1 MKFARLGTLLFAA
14 ILAFGAQAIESKADD
29 SKTII
34 FLAGPSSDPFWGAVQ
49 QGFDTATKDLGDKVT
64 TQWSAP
70 QDFTDIVPVFTRM
83 MEAAIARKPAAIV
96 VGNFFPDTL
105 EPLIKQAVGEG
116 IAVLVYNS
124 GRLNWKEIGSI
135 GFIGEDPWLM
145 GNAGGKIAVAKGVKN
160 GLCINQIAANPVLEM
175 RCKGYIDAIV
185 EGGGQAKLV
194 TLPSED
200 IGNSQ
205 KVQAAVS
212 AMLMAD
218 QTIDGV
224 ITLGAA
230 VAVDALESVK
240 VVRASGRKV
249 DLGTIDLGQVVLEAV
264 RDGEMSYAIDQQ
276 PFLQGYL
283 GVLLSHQY
291 INYRLAVATEINTG
305 PFIIDQSNAAAV
317 LAVGEKYPGS
327 RGAN

>member
-1 MKFARLGTLLFAA
+1 MKLARLGTLVLAA
-14 ILAFGAQAIESKADD
+14 VVALAAPATYSHAGEDN
-29 SKTII
+29 TII

-49 QGFDTATKDLGDKVT
+49 QGFDTATKELGVK

-96 VGNFFPDTL
+96 VGNFFPDSL
-105 EPLIKQAVGEG
+105 EPLIKQAVAED

-124 GRLNWKEIGSI
+124 GRNNWKEIGGI
-135 GFIGEDPWLM
+135 GFVGEDPWLM
-145 GNAGGKIAVAKGVKN
+145 GNAGGKKAVANGVKN

-185 EGGGQAKLV
+185 EAGGKAKLV

-218 QTIDGV
+218 PAIDGI

-240 VVRASGRKV
+240 VVRAAGRKV
-249 DLGTIDLGQVVLEAV
+249 DLGTIDLGKVVLEAV

-276 PFLQGYL
+276 PFMQGYY
-283 GVLLSHQY
+283 GVLISHQFV
-291 INYRLAVATEINTG
+291 NYRLAPANEINTG
-305 PFIIDQSNAAAV
+305 PFFIDQSNAAAV
-317 LAVGEKYPGS
+317 LAVSEKYPGS

>member
-1 MKFARLGTLLFAA
+1 MKLARLGTLVLAA
-14 ILAFGAQAIESKADD
+14 VVALAAPATYSHADED
-29 SKTII
+29 NTII

-49 QGFDTATKDLGDKVT
+49 QGFDTATKELGVK

-96 VGNFFPDTL
+96 VGNFFPDSL
-105 EPLIKQAVGEG
+105 EPLIKQAVAED

-124 GRLNWKEIGSI
+124 GRNNWKEIGGI
-135 GFIGEDPWLM
+135 GFVGEDPWLM
-145 GNAGGKIAVAKGVKN
+145 GNAGGKKAVANGVKN

-185 EGGGQAKLV
+185 EAGGKAKLV

-218 QTIDGV
+218 PAIDGI

-240 VVRASGRKV
+240 VLRAAGRKV
-249 DLGTIDLGQVVLEAV
+249 DLGTIDLGKVVLEAV

-276 PFLQGYL
+276 PFMQGYY
-283 GVLLSHQY
+283 GVLISHQFV
-291 INYRLAVATEINTG
+291 NYRLAPANEINTG
-305 PFIIDQSNAAAV
+305 PFFIDQSNAAAV
-317 LAVGEKYPGS
+317 LAVSEKYPGS

>member
-1 MKFARLGTLLFAA
+1 MKLARLGTLVLAA
-14 ILAFGAQAIESKADD
+14 VVALAAPATYSHADED
-29 SKTII
+29 NTII

-49 QGFDTATKDLGDKVT
+49 QGFDTATKELGVK

-96 VGNFFPDTL
+96 VGNFFPDSL
-105 EPLIKQAVGEG
+105 EPLIKQAVAED

-124 GRLNWKEIGSI
+124 GRNNWKEIGGI
-135 GFIGEDPWLM
+135 GFVGEDPWLM
-145 GNAGGKIAVAKGVKN
+145 GNAGGKKAVANGVKN

-185 EGGGQAKLV
+185 EAGGKAKLV

-218 QTIDGV
+218 PAIDGI

-240 VVRASGRKV
+240 VVRAAGRKV
-249 DLGTIDLGQVVLEAV
+249 DLGTIDLGKVVLEAV

-276 PFLQGYL
+276 PFMQGYY
-283 GVLLSHQY
+283 GVLISHQFV
-291 INYRLAVATEINTG
+291 NYRLAPANEINTG
-305 PFIIDQSNAAAV
+305 PFFIDRSNAAAV
-317 LAVGEKYPGS
+317 LAVSEKYPGS

>member
-1 MKFARLGTLLFAA
+1 MRLARLGALVLAAVVAFAA
-14 ILAFGAQAIESKADD
+14 PATYSNAQEDN
-29 SKTII
+29 TII
-34 FLAGPSSDPFWGAVQ
+34 FLAGPSSDPFWGAVL
-49 QGFDTATKDLGDKVT
+49 QGFDTASKELGIK
-64 TQWSAP
+64 TQWTAP
-70 QDFTDIVPVFTRM
+70 ADFNDIVPIYTKMF
-83 MEAAIARKPAAIV
+83 EAAIARKPAAIV
-96 VGNFFPDTL
+96 VGNFFPEPT
-105 EPLIKQAVGEG
+105 EPLVKQAVAAG
-116 IAVLVYNS
+116 IPILIYNS
-124 GRLNWKEIGSI
+124 GRTTWKELGAI

-145 GNAGGKIAVAKGVKN
+145 GNAGGKKAVANGVKN

-218 QTIDGV
+218 PTIDGV

-249 DLGTIDLGQVVLEAV
+249 DLGTIDLGKVVLEAV
-264 RDGEMSYAIDQQ
+264 RDGEMSFAIDQQ
-276 PFLQGYL
+276 PFLQGYF
-283 GVLLSHQY
+283 GVLIAHQFV
-291 INYRLAVATEINTG
+291 NYRLAPATEINSG
-305 PFIIDQSNAAAV
+305 PFFIDQSNAAAV

>member
-1 MKFARLGTLLFAA
+1 MKLARLGTLVLAA
-14 ILAFGAQAIESKADD
+14 VVALAAPATYSHADED
-29 SKTII
+29 NTII

-49 QGFDTATKDLGDKVT
+49 QGFDTATKELGVK

-96 VGNFFPDTL
+96 VGNFFPDSL
-105 EPLIKQAVGEG
+105 EPLIKQAVAED

-124 GRLNWKEIGSI
+124 GRNNWKEIGGI
-135 GFIGEDPWLM
+135 GFVGEDPWLM
-145 GNAGGKIAVAKGVKN
+145 GNAGGKKAVANGVKN

-185 EGGGQAKLV
+185 EAGGKAKLV

-218 QTIDGV
+218 PAIDGI

-240 VVRASGRKV
+240 VVRAAGRKV
-249 DLGTIDLGQVVLEAV
+249 DLGTIDLGKVVLEAV

-276 PFLQGYL
+276 PFMQGYY
-283 GVLLSHQY
+283 GVLISHQFV
-291 INYRLAVATEINTG
+291 NYRLAPANEINTG
-305 PFIIDQSNAAAV
+305 PFFIDQSNAAAV
-317 LAVGEKYPGS
+317 LAVSEKYPGS